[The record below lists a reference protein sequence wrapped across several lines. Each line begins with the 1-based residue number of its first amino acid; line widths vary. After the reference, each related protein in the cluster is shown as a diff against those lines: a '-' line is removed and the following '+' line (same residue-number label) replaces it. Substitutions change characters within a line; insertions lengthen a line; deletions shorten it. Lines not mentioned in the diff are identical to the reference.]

1 VAAHGHAGD
10 CELKERRELLE
21 LRFGGAA
28 AALGVRDDAHLMAAL
43 GLQPRQVEHVAK
55 QSTDGR
61 AQDVEDAKRAHLAQ
75 NQRSSTVMV
84 SPGRT
89 GKERGT
95 ASCMSWPRTTRA
107 TTAPLRW
114 ARGV

>member
-1 VAAHGHAGD
+1 MGQGLPLDPAARQRLHGRAT
-10 CELKERRELLE
+10 
-21 LRFGGAA
+21 
-28 AALGVRDDAHLMAAL
+28 AALRIRDDSHGVAAL
-43 GLQPRQVEHVAK
+43 GLQPRQIEHMAK

-61 AQDVEDAKRAHLAQ
+61 AQDMEDAKRVHLAQ

-95 ASCMSWPRTTRA
+95 ASCMIWPRTTRA
-107 TTAPLRW
+107 TTAP
-114 ARGV
+114 